1 MSEKGLSEREAVTR
15 FVKDLRAMQAQR
27 PGSTLMDAYHQVLRD
42 TPKSDYWTHIASLAG
57 RYNITHPHKRWAIS
71 QVLDSMSAETSY
83 KNAALASPKLV
94 PILIKLDAKDAAKV

>member
-42 TPKSDYWTHIASLAG
+42 TPKSDYWTHIASTAARLCAG
-57 RYNITHPHKRWAIS
+57 DPRALSRIS
-71 QVLDSMSAETSY
+71 QALDGMGTETSY
-83 KNAALASPKLV
+83 KHVALASPKLV
-94 PILIKLDAKDAAKV
+94 PILIKLDAKDAVGG